1 MTFSDWFLSNAA
13 WLFFAAWTAIV
24 AAVSFAAFGRDL
36 LPWRPELDSAD
47 QSQPKL
53 APVNSVHPSPLG
65 K

>member
-24 AAVSFAAFGRDL
+24 AAVSIAAFGRDL
-36 LPWRPELDSAD
+36 LHWRPELDSAD